1 MNINLTKYRNLL
13 FISIIFLSLF
23 GVFMVKESS
32 KIWAEYLYN
41 DEYYFFKRQ
50 SLYFILG
57 IISLIIGMKIDISL
71 LKKYGYIFL
80 IISYI
85 LLILVLIPGLGI
97 TKNGSTSW
105 LGVGSLSF
113 QPSEFF
119 KIAII
124 IFNANFLSNNYKK
137 SRKIVHIIPMLILSL
152 LGILLIMLQP
162 DFGTCMVI
170 LGAIFIQVLVS
181 KLPGKWFMGIIFLG
195 IISIVILI
203 FSKSYRMDR
212 ISAFIDPFSDPLGS
226 GFQIIQSLYALGPG
240 GLIGQGINGSIQI
253 HYYLPEPQTDF
264 IFAIVV
270 EEFGLIGGLI
280 VIGLY
285 SLVIFISFLLIKNE
299 RDLFKAYLSLGLLSV
314 FLIQVIIN
322 LGVVIGL
329 FPVTGI
335 TLPLISYGGSSL
347 IVILF
352 SLGLIINKGGNLNES
367 TNRLFF

>member
-1 MNINLTKYRNLL
+1 MVTNLNKYRYTLI
-13 FISIIFLSLF
+13 ISVILLSLF

-32 KIWAEYLYN
+32 KIWASYLYN

-50 SLYFILG
+50 SIYFILG
-57 IISLIIGMKIDISL
+57 IFSLFVGMKIKEEWIL
-71 LKKYGYIFL
+71 KYGYILL
-80 IISYI
+80 IVSYI
-85 LLILVLIPGLGI
+85 LLILVLIPGVGI

-119 KIAII
+119 KIGII
-124 IFNANFLSNNYKK
+124 IFNAIYLSSNYKR
-137 SRKIVHIIPMLILSL
+137 SRKISSLIPILIASL
-152 LGILLIMLQP
+152 LGIVLIMLQP

-170 LGAIFIQVLVS
+170 LGAIFIQILLS
-181 KLPGKWFMGIIFLG
+181 KLPGKWFLSIIIIGIIG
-195 IISIVILI
+195 ILI
-203 FSKSYRMDR
+203 LVLSKSYRLER
-212 ISAFIDPFSDPLGS
+212 IYAFIDPFSDPLGS

-240 GLIGQGINGSIQI
+240 GLLGQGINGSIQI
-253 HYYLPEPQTDF
+253 HYYLREPQTDF

-280 VIGLY
+280 IIFLFSLIIY
-285 SLVIFISFLLIKNE
+285 SSFVLIKNE
-299 RDLFKAYLSLGLLSV
+299 KSLFKSFLSLGLLSI
-314 FLIQVIIN
+314 FMIQVIIN

-347 IVILF
+347 VVILF
-352 SLGLIINKGGNLNES
+352 SLGLIVNKGEKEYECIAS
-367 TNRLFF
+367 K